1 MKKLHHM
8 IFCWIYIFKMNRTG
22 IFCFKTVSSSTWS
35 IYSYTHT
42 TKYVSGKITLE
53 ATNLINNE
61 QNWEN
66 GILTVAGGN
75 DFNHRPNY
83 VIYYDRTLFRA
94 LSLNLLCF
102 YKPCSICL
110 ELKNVCEIYWEK
122 ICIIWKYI
130 WFFC

>member
-8 IFCWIYIFKMNRTG
+8 IFCGINIFKMNRTG

-35 IYSYTHT
+35 SYTHT
-42 TKYVSGKITLE
+42 KKYVSGKIILE

-66 GILTVAGGN
+66 GIHTVAGGN
-75 DFNHRPNY
+75 DFNHRPNF
-83 VIYYDRTLFRA
+83 VIYHNRTLFRA